1 MPTKP
6 IDNII
11 PRDIPSDLKNVLN
24 KFSDFLDEI
33 TNFSSHVFKWS
44 VDNIKKGDEYVPVI
58 QAYRHILD
66 MADAISVLIRESCA
80 EPCKM
85 LLRGIFESL
94 LTIEYI
100 LEEDTENRGKDF
112 VIWNRHHRLRILCRY
127 DPDDNVYKEYIANI
141 KKDNILSGSKSVT
154 VPDIKDK
161 IERHCRI
168 FRHPAYEESEKEYQ
182 RIKNQTKRYPR
193 WWFNMHN
200 GPSNIQALALY
211 LGRPAQYEVL
221 YRPLSEFSHGMAIIE
236 GKIEIEEPGKVAI
249 SQIRLP
255 TDAQFIVQMTASFML
270 TTIRMFLSTFAKN
283 KLIELAKWYKE
294 EIRDRYLELAAG
306 EIIEVL

>member
-6 IDNII
+6 IEDII
-11 PRDIPSDLKNVLN
+11 PRDIPYDLKNVLN

-33 TNFSSHVFKWS
+33 ANFSSHVFKWC
-44 VDNIKKGDEYVPVI
+44 VDNIKQGDEYIPVI
-58 QAYRHILD
+58 QTYRHILD
-66 MADAISVLIRESCA
+66 MTDAISVLIRDSCA

-100 LEEDTENRGKDF
+100 LEADTENRGKDF
-112 VIWNRHHRLRILCRY
+112 VLWNRHKRLRILRRY
-127 DPDDNVYKEYIANI
+127 DPDDNMYKEYTANI
-141 KKDNILSGSKSVT
+141 KKDNVLSDSKSVT

-168 FRHPAYEESEKEYQ
+168 FNHPAYKESEKEYQ
-182 RIKNQTKRYPR
+182 RIKKQTKKYPR
-193 WWFNMHN
+193 WWFSMHN
-200 GPSNIQALALY
+200 GPGDIQALALH

-221 YRPLSEFSHGMAIIE
+221 YRTLSDFSHGMAIIE
-236 GKIEIEEPGKVAI
+236 GKIEIAEPGKVAI

-255 TDAQFIVQMTASFML
+255 GDAQFIVQMTASFML
-270 TTIRMFLSTFAKN
+270 SSPRTLLKYFAKD
-283 KLIELAKWYKE
+283 KLIEFAKWYKE
-294 EIRDRYLELAAG
+294 EIRDRYLELMAG
-306 EIIEVL
+306 KIIKVL